1 MKKNLTVYKAS
12 AGSGKTFT
20 LAVEYIKLLIENPE
34 NYKHILAVT
43 FTNKATGEMK
53 SRILSQLFGISRG
66 LKSSEGYVNALK
78 DESRL
83 GNRFSDQTIKDN
95 ASTALTKILHDYSNF
110 NVTTIDAFFQKIMR
124 NMARE
129 LGLPANTSVDLDH
142 NKIET
147 LAVDRI
153 LDEMTPNDEEYK
165 IVNGFVN
172 EKIDDNKSWNV
183 TKDIKD
189 FGNQIFS
196 SSYRAKE
203 DEVKAAGRMLI
214 KWNDSIKWSE
224 YTKKL
229 KEEKEAAVNKIKS
242 YGERYR
248 KIISEGEKA
257 SLGQHVEGMF
267 EKFLKEE
274 NYYENFCSKD
284 IRQAST
290 FKNCIENE
298 NKIIKKEKWNE
309 MQEKASLLHKI
320 LVDCKED
327 PNFDNYIETI
337 NSVDL
342 TLKHLSSFRLLNV
355 IREKIN
361 GITEENNISLLSD
374 TQDLLSQM
382 LTEGD
387 ATFIYEKTGSYISH
401 IMIDE
406 FQDTSE
412 TQWKNF
418 KILIDE
424 CISHGTALIVGDV
437 KQSIYRWRGG
447 DWRLLSGIGKKEYEE
462 STRSVTLDSNY
473 RSEKNIIDFN
483 NSFFKKA
490 EETARESIDGVSDEM
505 KSELENA
512 YKDVEQKSPKSESRG
527 EIVVTFKGEGEDV
540 NDEIANRIIT
550 LIERGAEQR
559 DIAIIVRKN
568 KQIND
573 FAQYLEE
580 RKRKDEKL
588 KDVSLVSAEA
598 YKLENSLA
606 VRTIVSALDY
616 ISTPYDRTKK
626 AILAKNYAMTRK
638 SGAIEKSA
646 EMVDKSIIN
655 HKTHKVEVID
665 NDIDK
670 LLPEEIV
677 EKHDELA
684 RLPIHELIERIY
696 KIMEIDK
703 IESEGE
709 YISKFIDT
717 ADSLF
722 DSYDY
727 TIKDLISDWNDKS
740 SKNSI
745 SQTTIENDEAEGV
758 RILTVHKSKGLE
770 YDNVIVPVAGMYG
783 KGKGRKSDSLWCV
796 PSGEPFNEIPL
807 AAIDKVQKMQ
817 ESIYKSDYDT
827 EAMMETVDNLN
838 TMYVAF
844 TRAGKNLYL
853 IGKRSNLKT
862 KKGEEKNTAET
873 FIKKVVGINDEG
885 NDTDDLT
892 YSEGEFCPSSKKSKS
907 KEGNP
912 LDMDKESK
920 NVKFRSNAA
929 SVHIWQSGKSKDF
942 VNSENAE
949 ADDNAVN
956 IKTGTILHRLFSEIK
971 TDKDISRVLDQFE
984 FDGILD
990 TKITRESV
998 ERMLKK
1004 RMESPTVKEWF
1015 SDKWE
1020 LFNEC
1025 AILSI
1030 DEKGEVKNR
1039 RPDRVMKSGDEM
1051 IVVDFKFA
1059 RKRDEYHEQVKEY
1072 ISLLQSMG
1080 YKNVK
1085 GYLWYVFSND
1095 IEEVA

>member
-1 MKKNLTVYKAS
+1 
-12 AGSGKTFT
+12 
-20 LAVEYIKLLIENPE
+20 
-34 NYKHILAVT
+34 
-43 FTNKATGEMK
+43 
-53 SRILSQLFGISRG
+53 
-66 LKSSEGYVNALK
+66 
-78 DESRL
+78 
-83 GNRFSDQTIKDN
+83 
-95 ASTALTKILHDYSNF
+95 
-110 NVTTIDAFFQKIMR
+110 
-124 NMARE
+124 
-129 LGLPANTSVDLDH
+129 
-142 NKIET
+142 
-147 LAVDRI
+147 
-153 LDEMTPNDEEYK
+153 
-165 IVNGFVN
+165 
-172 EKIDDNKSWNV
+172 
-183 TKDIKD
+183 
-189 FGNQIFS
+189 
-196 SSYRAKE
+196 
-203 DEVKAAGRMLI
+203 
-214 KWNDSIKWSE
+214 
-224 YTKKL
+224 
-229 KEEKEAAVNKIKS
+229 
-242 YGERYR
+242 
-248 KIISEGEKA
+248 
-257 SLGQHVEGMF
+257 
-267 EKFLKEE
+267 
-274 NYYENFCSKD
+274 
-284 IRQAST
+284 
-290 FKNCIENE
+290 
-298 NKIIKKEKWNE
+298 
-309 MQEKASLLHKI
+309 
-320 LVDCKED
+320 
-327 PNFDNYIETI
+327 
-337 NSVDL
+337 
-342 TLKHLSSFRLLNV
+342 
-355 IREKIN
+355 
-361 GITEENNISLLSD
+361 
-374 TQDLLSQM
+374 
-382 LTEGD
+382 
-387 ATFIYEKTGSYISH
+387 
-401 IMIDE
+401 
-406 FQDTSE
+406 
-412 TQWKNF
+412 
-418 KILIDE
+418 
-424 CISHGTALIVGDV
+424 
-437 KQSIYRWRGG
+437 
-447 DWRLLSGIGKKEYEE
+447 
-462 STRSVTLDSNY
+462 
-473 RSEKNIIDFN
+473 
-483 NSFFKKA
+483 
-490 EETARESIDGVSDEM
+490 
-505 KSELENA
+505 
-512 YKDVEQKSPKSESRG
+512 
-527 EIVVTFKGEGEDV
+527 
-540 NDEIANRIIT
+540 
-550 LIERGAEQR
+550 
-559 DIAIIVRKN
+559 
-568 KQIND
+568 
-573 FAQYLEE
+573 
-580 RKRKDEKL
+580 
-588 KDVSLVSAEA
+588 
-598 YKLENSLA
+598 
-606 VRTIVSALDY
+606 LDY

-770 YDNVIVPVAGMYG
+770 YDHVIVPVAGTYG
-783 KGKGRKSDSLWCV
+783 KEKGRKSNSLWCV

-817 ESIYKSDYDT
+817 ESIYRSDYDT

-892 YSEGEFCPSSKKSKS
+892 YSEGEFCPSGKKSKS

-942 VNSENAE
+942 VNSENDE

-971 TDKDISRVLDQFE
+971 TDKDISRVLDRFE

-1004 RMESPTVKEWF
+1004 RMENKTVKEWF

>member
-1 MKKNLTVYKAS
+1 MGNLTVYKAS

-66 LKSSEGYVNALK
+66 LKSSEGYVKALK
-78 DESRL
+78 DENRL
-83 GNRFSDQTIKDN
+83 GNRFSDQVIKDN
-95 ASTALTKILHDYSNF
+95 AGTALTNILHDYSNF

-142 NKIET
+142 NKIEM

-153 LDEMTPNDEEYK
+153 LDEMTPKDEEYN
-165 IVNGFVN
+165 IVSGFVN
-172 EKIDDNKSWNV
+172 ERINDNKRWNV

-203 DEVKAAGRMLI
+203 DEVKNAGREQI
-214 KWNDSIKWSE
+214 KWNESGKWSE
-224 YTKKL
+224 YTKRL
-229 KEEKEAAVNKIKS
+229 KAEREAAVGKIKS
-242 YGERYR
+242 YGERY
-248 KIISEGEKA
+248 KAIITNEDEKKA
-257 SLGQHVEGMF
+257 LGKNVAGMF
-267 EKFLKEE
+267 EKFLDEG
-274 NYYENFCSKD
+274 NFKD
-284 IRQAST
+284 IKKATYFNCLENTEELLKVAYRSNST
-290 FKNCIENE
+290 
-298 NKIIKKEKWNE
+298 
-309 MQEKASLLHKI
+309 MMDKARELHKI
-320 LVDCKED
+320 LEE
-327 PNFDNYIETI
+327 FDADTESTETI

-355 IREKIN
+355 IRERIN

-382 LTEGD
+382 LTDGD

-447 DWRLLSGIGKKEYEE
+447 DWRLLSGIDKNEYKGC
-462 STRSVTLDSNY
+462 TQCVTLDSNF

-483 NSFFKKA
+483 NRFFKKA

-512 YKDVEQKSPKSESRG
+512 YKDVEQKSPKTENRG

-588 KDVSLVSAEA
+588 KDVNLVSAEA

-606 VRTIVSALDY
+606 VRTIISALDY
-616 ISTPYDRTKK
+616 IATPYDRTKK
-626 AILAKNYAMTRK
+626 AVMAKNYAMTRK

-646 EMVDKSIIN
+646 EMVDKSVIN
-655 HKTHKVEVID
+655 RETHKVEVTD
-665 NDIDK
+665 YDIDK
-670 LLPEEIV
+670 LLPQEIV
-677 EKHDELA
+677 EKHEELA

-696 KIMEIDK
+696 KMLEIDK

-740 SKNSI
+740 NKSCI

-783 KGKGRKSDSLWCV
+783 KDKGQKNESLWCM

-807 AAIDKVQKMQ
+807 AAIDKVSKMQ
-817 ESIYKSDYDT
+817 ESIYRSDYDT
-827 EAMMETVDNLN
+827 EAMMDTVDNLN

-853 IGKRSNLKT
+853 IGERSNLKN
-862 KKGEEKNTAET
+862 KKGEEKNTAEA
-873 FIKKVVGINDEG
+873 FIRKVVGINNEG

-892 YSEGEFCPSSKKSKS
+892 YSEGVFCLSGKKSES
-907 KEGNP
+907 KESNP
-912 LDMDKESK
+912 LDIDKESK
-920 NVKFRSNAA
+920 NVKFRSNAS

-998 ERMLKK
+998 ERMLRK
-1004 RMESPTVKEWF
+1004 RLESPTVKEWF

-1039 RPDRVMKSGDEM
+1039 RPDRVMKSGEEM

-1059 RKRDEYHEQVKEY
+1059 KKRDEYHEQVREY

-1085 GYLWYVFSND
+1085 GYLWYVFNND

>member
-1 MKKNLTVYKAS
+1 MGNLTVYKAS

-66 LKSSEGYVNALK
+66 LKSSEGYVKALK
-78 DESRL
+78 DENRL
-83 GNRFSDQTIKDN
+83 GNRFSDQVIKDN
-95 ASTALTKILHDYSNF
+95 AATALTKILHDYSNF

-142 NKIET
+142 NKIEM

-153 LDEMTPNDEEYK
+153 LDEMTPKDEEYN
-165 IVNGFVN
+165 IVSGFVN
-172 EKIDDNKSWNV
+172 ERINDNKRWNV

-203 DEVKAAGRMLI
+203 DEVKNAGREQI
-214 KWNDSIKWSE
+214 KWNESGKWSE
-224 YTKKL
+224 YTKRL
-229 KEEKEAAVNKIKS
+229 KAEREAAVGKIKS
-242 YGERYR
+242 YGERY
-248 KIISEGEKA
+248 KAIITNEDEKKA
-257 SLGQHVEGMF
+257 LGKNVEGMF

-274 NYYENFCSKD
+274 NFKD
-284 IRQAST
+284 IKKATYFNCLENTEELLKVAYRSNST
-290 FKNCIENE
+290 MM
-298 NKIIKKEKWNE
+298 NKARE
-309 MQEKASLLHKI
+309 LHKI
-320 LVDCKED
+320 LEE
-327 PNFDNYIETI
+327 FDADTESTETI

-355 IREKIN
+355 IRERIN

-382 LTEGD
+382 LTDGD

-447 DWRLLSGIGKKEYEE
+447 DWRLLSGIDKNEYKGC
-462 STRSVTLDSNY
+462 TQCVTLDSNF

-483 NSFFKKA
+483 NRFFKKA

-505 KSELENA
+505 KSELESA
-512 YKDVEQKSPKSESRG
+512 YKDVEQESPKTESRG
-527 EIVVTFKGEGEDV
+527 EIVVTFKGEDESV

-550 LIERGAEQR
+550 LMERGAEQR

-588 KDVSLVSAEA
+588 KDVNLVSAEA

-606 VRTIVSALDY
+606 VRTIISALDY
-616 ISTPYDRTKK
+616 IATPYDRTKK
-626 AILAKNYAMTRK
+626 AVMAKNYAMTRK

-646 EMVDKSIIN
+646 EMVDKSVIN
-655 HKTHKVEVID
+655 RETHKVEVTD
-665 NDIDK
+665 YDIDK
-670 LLPEEIV
+670 LLPQEIV
-677 EKHDELA
+677 EKHEELA

-696 KIMEIDK
+696 KMLEIDK

-740 SKNSI
+740 NKSCI

-783 KGKGRKSDSLWCV
+783 KDKGQKNESLWCM

-807 AAIDKVQKMQ
+807 AAIDNVKKMQ
-817 ESIYKSDYDT
+817 ESIYRSDYDT
-827 EAMMETVDNLN
+827 EAMMDTVDNLN

-853 IGKRSNLKT
+853 IGERNNLKN
-862 KKGEEKNTAET
+862 KKGEEKNTAEA
-873 FIKKVVGINDEG
+873 FIRKVVGINDEG

-892 YSEGEFCPSSKKSKS
+892 YSEGEFCPSGKKSES
-907 KEGNP
+907 KESNP
-912 LDMDKESK
+912 LDIDKESK
-920 NVKFRSNAA
+920 NVKFRSNAS

-971 TDKDISRVLDQFE
+971 TEKDISRVLDQFE

-1039 RPDRVMKSGDEM
+1039 RPDRVMKSGEEM

-1059 RKRDEYHEQVKEY
+1059 RKRDEYHEQVREY

-1085 GYLWYVFSND
+1085 GYLWYVFNND

>member
-214 KWNDSIKWSE
+214 KWNDSKKWSE
-224 YTKKL
+224 YTKRL

-248 KIISEGEKA
+248 KIISEGEKDA
-257 SLGQHVEGMF
+257 LPQNAIGIF
-267 EKFLKEE
+267 EKFFDEGKFNDIKNKTYYKCLENAEELLKAAYRS
-274 NYYENFCSKD
+274 N
-284 IRQAST
+284 ST
-290 FKNCIENE
+290 
-298 NKIIKKEKWNE
+298 
-309 MQEKASLLHKI
+309 MMDKASELHKI
-320 LVDCKED
+320 LVDFEAD
-327 PNFDNYIETI
+327 TESAETI

-512 YKDVEQKSPKSESRG
+512 YKDVEQKSPKTESRG

-550 LIERGAEQR
+550 LI
-559 DIAIIVRKN
+559 
-568 KQIND
+568 
-573 FAQYLEE
+573 
-580 RKRKDEKL
+580 
-588 KDVSLVSAEA
+588 
-598 YKLENSLA
+598 
-606 VRTIVSALDY
+606 
-616 ISTPYDRTKK
+616 
-626 AILAKNYAMTRK
+626 
-638 SGAIEKSA
+638 
-646 EMVDKSIIN
+646 
-655 HKTHKVEVID
+655 
-665 NDIDK
+665 
-670 LLPEEIV
+670 
-677 EKHDELA
+677 
-684 RLPIHELIERIY
+684 
-696 KIMEIDK
+696 
-703 IESEGE
+703 
-709 YISKFIDT
+709 
-717 ADSLF
+717 
-722 DSYDY
+722 
-727 TIKDLISDWNDKS
+727 
-740 SKNSI
+740 
-745 SQTTIENDEAEGV
+745 
-758 RILTVHKSKGLE
+758 
-770 YDNVIVPVAGMYG
+770 
-783 KGKGRKSDSLWCV
+783 
-796 PSGEPFNEIPL
+796 
-807 AAIDKVQKMQ
+807 
-817 ESIYKSDYDT
+817 
-827 EAMMETVDNLN
+827 
-838 TMYVAF
+838 
-844 TRAGKNLYL
+844 
-853 IGKRSNLKT
+853 
-862 KKGEEKNTAET
+862 
-873 FIKKVVGINDEG
+873 
-885 NDTDDLT
+885 
-892 YSEGEFCPSSKKSKS
+892 
-907 KEGNP
+907 
-912 LDMDKESK
+912 
-920 NVKFRSNAA
+920 
-929 SVHIWQSGKSKDF
+929 
-942 VNSENAE
+942 
-949 ADDNAVN
+949 
-956 IKTGTILHRLFSEIK
+956 
-971 TDKDISRVLDQFE
+971 
-984 FDGILD
+984 
-990 TKITRESV
+990 
-998 ERMLKK
+998 
-1004 RMESPTVKEWF
+1004 
-1015 SDKWE
+1015 
-1020 LFNEC
+1020 
-1025 AILSI
+1025 
-1030 DEKGEVKNR
+1030 
-1039 RPDRVMKSGDEM
+1039 
-1051 IVVDFKFA
+1051 
-1059 RKRDEYHEQVKEY
+1059 
-1072 ISLLQSMG
+1072 
-1080 YKNVK
+1080 
-1085 GYLWYVFSND
+1085 
-1095 IEEVA
+1095 

>member
-153 LDEMTPNDEEYK
+153 LDEMTPNDEEYN

-203 DEVKAAGRMLI
+203 DEVKDAGREQI
-214 KWNDSIKWSE
+214 KWNESGKWSE

-229 KEEKEAAVNKIKS
+229 KAEREAAVRKIKS

-248 KIISEGEKA
+248 QIISEDEKVA
-257 SLGQHVEGMF
+257 LGKNVEGMF

-274 NYYENFCSKD
+274 NFKD
-284 IRQAST
+284 IKKTTYFKCLENTEELLKAAYRSNST
-290 FKNCIENE
+290 
-298 NKIIKKEKWNE
+298 
-309 MQEKASLLHKI
+309 MMDKARELQKI
-320 LVDCKED
+320 LED
-327 PNFDNYIETI
+327 FENDTESTETI

-374 TQDLLSQM
+374 TQDLLSQL

-512 YKDVEQKSPKSESRG
+512 YKDVEQKSPKTESRG

-550 LIERGAEQR
+550 LIGKGAEQR

-616 ISTPYDRTKK
+616 IATPEDRTKK
-626 AILAKNYAMTRK
+626 AVLAKNYATTTK
-638 SGAIEKSA
+638 SGAIEKRA

-655 HKTHKVEVID
+655 RETHKVEVID
-665 NDIDK
+665 HDINK
-670 LLPEEIV
+670 LLPKEIV

-770 YDNVIVPVAGMYG
+770 YDHVIVPVAGMYG

-817 ESIYKSDYDT
+817 ESIYRSDYDT

-892 YSEGEFCPSSKKSKS
+892 YSEGEFCPSGKKSKS
-907 KEGNP
+907 KESNP

-1025 AILSI
+1025 AILSV

>member
-147 LAVDRI
+147 LAVDKI

-172 EKIDDNKSWNV
+172 EKINDNKSWNV

-203 DEVKAAGRMLI
+203 DEVKATGRMLI
-214 KWNDSIKWSE
+214 KWNDSKKWSE
-224 YTKKL
+224 YTKRL

-248 KIISEGEKA
+248 KIISEGEKDA
-257 SLGQHVEGMF
+257 LPQNAIGIF
-267 EKFLKEE
+267 EKFFDEGKFNDIKNKTYYKSLENAEELLKAAYRS
-274 NYYENFCSKD
+274 N
-284 IRQAST
+284 ST
-290 FKNCIENE
+290 
-298 NKIIKKEKWNE
+298 
-309 MQEKASLLHKI
+309 MMDKASELHKI
-320 LVDCKED
+320 LVDFEAD
-327 PNFDNYIETI
+327 TESAETI

-512 YKDVEQKSPKSESRG
+512 YKDVEQKSPKTESRG

-580 RKRKDEKL
+580 RKRKDERL

-626 AILAKNYAMTRK
+626 AILAKNYSMTRE
-638 SGAIEKSA
+638 SGAIEKRA

-655 HKTHKVEVID
+655 HKTHKVEIID

-770 YDNVIVPVAGMYG
+770 YDHVIVPVAGTYG
-783 KGKGRKSDSLWCV
+783 KEKGRKSNSLWCV

-817 ESIYKSDYDT
+817 ESIYRSDYDT

-892 YSEGEFCPSSKKSKS
+892 YSEGEFCPSGKKSKS

-1004 RMESPTVKEWF
+1004 RMENKTVKEWF